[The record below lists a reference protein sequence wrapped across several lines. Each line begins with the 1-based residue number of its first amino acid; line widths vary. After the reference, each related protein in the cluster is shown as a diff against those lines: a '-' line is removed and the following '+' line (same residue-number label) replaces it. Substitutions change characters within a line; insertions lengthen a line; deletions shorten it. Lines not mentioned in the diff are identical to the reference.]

1 MRCLLSRFKTK
12 LSVEE
17 VEQAVA
23 VLSSSLGVLILEMIR
38 LVISDRRM
46 RLKKSVLLEDPNN
59 LGHLEHTEDI
69 EIIILNHLGPET
81 VMIKKYKQ
89 WSMNLT

>member
-12 LSVEE
+12 LLVEEVEE

-38 LVISDRRM
+38 LVTSDRRM
-46 RLKKSVLLEDPNN
+46 RLKKSN
-59 LGHLEHTEDI
+59 
-69 EIIILNHLGPET
+69 
-81 VMIKKYKQ
+81 
-89 WSMNLT
+89 

>member
-1 MRCLLSRFKTK
+1 MRCLLSGFKTK

-23 VLSSSLGVLILEMIR
+23 VLSSSLGALILEMIR

-46 RLKKSVLLEDPNN
+46 RLKKSN
-59 LGHLEHTEDI
+59 
-69 EIIILNHLGPET
+69 
-81 VMIKKYKQ
+81 
-89 WSMNLT
+89 